1 MVVINDI
8 VPANSP
14 YIGLF
19 YAYEASG
26 GFIIEKGVAT
36 TTIIPYNALNRYD
49 MTNALQVKYDVRKF
63 NQKLGLFKDASNIN
77 ILSTTY
83 SSDNFP
89 INEITLSAAEFSLS
103 VSASDIIS
111 VGRYSTLYSDFGAL
125 LNAYFGYP
133 PGFTSLF
140 TLKTPKTPNDINGGI
155 FDASAMDSIM
165 NYSILNASGE
175 YVNTMT
181 GSIIINN
188 INSLLRYVCRYNTF
202 NNRTSE
208 TIENG
213 FIENDLIYIPT
224 GSQITLV
231 ANIVNTDTSNN
242 TLMPTTPELNYIIQ
256 TSPGQDFSNNYYS
269 QETTFTYS
277 SITRVVKIPLLIV
290 LKNLS

>member
-14 YIGLF
+14 YVGLF

-26 GFIIEKGVAT
+26 GFIMEKGVG
-36 TTIIPYNALNRYD
+36 TTIIIPSNSLNRYD
-49 MTNALQVKYDVRKF
+49 MTNALQIKYDVRKF

-77 ILSTTY
+77 ILSTSY
-83 SSDNFP
+83 SSDKFP
-89 INEITLSAAEFSLS
+89 DDEITLSAAEFSLA
-103 VSASDIIS
+103 VGASDIIS
-111 VGRYSTLYSDFGAL
+111 VGRYSTLYSDFGSL

-140 TLKTPKTPNDINGGI
+140 TLKTPKTANDINGGI
-155 FDASAMDSIM
+155 FDASAMDSLM
-165 NYSILNASGE
+165 NYSVLNASGE

-181 GSIIINN
+181 GSITINS
-188 INSLLRYVCRYNTF
+188 INSLLRYACKYNTF
-202 NNRTSE
+202 NNRTTQ

-224 GSQITLV
+224 GTTVTLV
-231 ANIVNTDTSNN
+231 ATIVNTDTSNN
-242 TLMPTTPELNYIIQ
+242 NLMPTTAELNTVIQ
-256 TSPGQDFSNNYYS
+256 ISPGKDFSNNYYS
-269 QETTFTYS
+269 QQTTYTYS
-277 SITRVVKIPLLIV
+277 SITRVVKVPLLIV